1 MNEKNRPEKFKKWT
15 IIWRKWNNWLMEND
29 ITPIQAAVSFA
40 LSDNRISKV
49 IVGIDSLEQF
59 KDIISVAN
67 NIKTFPESFNIE
79 DLKLLNPS
87 EWGSI

>member
-1 MNEKNRPEKFKKWT
+1 
-15 IIWRKWNNWLMEND
+15 MEND